1 MVLHVGIYR
10 VSSIDQEPK
19 VTAHKHITN
28 QYTSII
34 TWLKPSK
41 RETIH
46 ALSQRGHFRE
56 FINIKRKVTYVSLI
70 NGYQTKDPPS
80 SFNRDHGPIEC

>member
-1 MVLHVGIYR
+1 MIYSIVILIIVYIYIVNNPTYVGIYM
-10 VSSIDQEPK
+10 VSSVDQEPK
-19 VTAHKHITN
+19 FTAHKQITN

-41 RETIH
+41 RETVH

-56 FINIKRKVTYVSLI
+56 FINIKEKLHMFLS
-70 NGYQTKDPPS
+70 
-80 SFNRDHGPIEC
+80 